1 MWGVTKTTLNMEG
14 MVRER
19 ERERER
25 ERDDEGDCLILRQGF
40 LFWVVQRAKL
50 LP

>member
-1 MWGVTKTTLNMEG
+1 MWGVTETTLNMEG

-19 ERERER
+19 G
-25 ERDDEGDCLILRQGF
+25 RDDEGDCLILRQGF